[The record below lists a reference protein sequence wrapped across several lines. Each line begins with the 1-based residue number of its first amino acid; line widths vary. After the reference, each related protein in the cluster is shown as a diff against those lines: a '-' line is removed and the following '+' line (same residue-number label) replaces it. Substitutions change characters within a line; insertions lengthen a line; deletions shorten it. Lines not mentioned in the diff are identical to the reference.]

1 MHCDCLGAWR
11 GPLVDNWT
19 QNKQEAGNDLFFIS
33 ANSTSRNDRG
43 RLDARSKKEAF
54 AWLSVLVLFSALCVL
69 IRRLY
74 TGHELV
80 VWSVEWLTEPVYAR
94 RDRLMAVHKRHHGSV
109 RLLDHNLWPSATQ
122 QRFGR

>member
-54 AWLSVLVLFSALCVL
+54 AWLSVLVFFSAFCVL

-74 TGHELV
+74 AGHELG
-80 VWSVEWLTEPVYAR
+80 VWNVEWLAEAVYAR
-94 RDRLMAVHKRHHGSV
+94 QDRVTTEAPDS
-109 RLLDHNLWPSATQ
+109 
-122 QRFGR
+122 